1 METTRT
7 TPTVT
12 ITTSESLDGATGS
25 TSTPSIKSGYI
36 PTDGGHGTIAKHIG
50 TGEQAKDSFVWM
62 TLKYCFYIAF
72 TFSICIMLVYFHFS
86 FDKNEPEKIDIISH
100 LKDIWSIFTP
110 IVTLA
115 LGYAFGKREKEC

>member
-1 METTRT
+1 METTTT
-7 TPTVT
+7 TPTIT
-12 ITTSESLDGATGS
+12 ITTGESLDGATGS

-36 PTDGGHGTIAKHIG
+36 PTDGSHGTIAKQIG

-62 TLKYCFYIAF
+62 TLKYCFGMAF
-72 TFSICIMLVYFHFS
+72 VFSVCLMLVYFHFS
-86 FDKNEPEKIDIISH
+86 FDNCEPEKIDIISD

-115 LGYAFGKREKEC
+115 LGYAFGKREKE